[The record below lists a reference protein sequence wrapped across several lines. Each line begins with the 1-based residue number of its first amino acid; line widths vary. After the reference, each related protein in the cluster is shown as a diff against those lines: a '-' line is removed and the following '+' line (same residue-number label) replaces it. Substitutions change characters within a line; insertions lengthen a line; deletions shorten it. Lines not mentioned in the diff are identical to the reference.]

1 MRERGIL
8 FSNPM
13 VRALLAGTKTQT
25 RRALARPPAGLSA
38 GPSAGPPGD
47 AVLLALRRRFGAPG
61 ERLWVR
67 ESYVAFGHW
76 QTRFNPRKERDEWFF
91 TDLTLESGLA
101 YRFDGADPAARRDA
115 RAAPTW
121 HPRPAL
127 FMPRAASR
135 ILLEV
140 TDLRIERLCDI
151 SAADAV
157 AEGILRAGAG
167 FALAQADAPA
177 RTTADP
183 VLAYR
188 AVWEG
193 INGAGSWDGNPWVAV
208 VSFQRL
214 MP

>member
-25 RRALARPPAGLSA
+25 RRALAY
-38 GPSAGPPGD
+38 PSAGPPDD
-47 AVLLALRRRFGAPG
+47 AALLALQRRFGAPG

-76 QTRFNPRKERDEWFF
+76 QTRFNARKAREEWFF
-91 TDLTLESGLA
+91 TDLTLERGLA

-115 RAAPTW
+115 GAAPTW

-140 TDLRIERLCDI
+140 TSVRIERLCDI

-157 AEGILRAGAG
+157 AEGILRVGDE
-167 FALAQADAPA
+167 FALAHARADAPA

-193 INGAGSWDGNPWVAV
+193 INGAGSWDRNPWVAV

-214 MP
+214 LP